1 MRFRKTPRVLKPVG
15 VVSIKS
21 KAGHIPFRRIR
32 ERMLSMTWVTYGAQC
47 FRNDFNTLGHIHH
60 DTDSSKGYIKLPSH
74 YVLCHGS
81 HSTLFKPNL
90 RPSIRGGILTS
101 NPSMRHSSQNESDG
115 LTSRPSVRL
124 MRTYLSRWHS
134 HKSALD
140 ILEGIF
146 LAIKGRPPS
155 QIRVGWAR
163 YYAGRESSITGAPCR
178 ILYTRRH

>member
-1 MRFRKTPRVLKPVG
+1 M
-15 VVSIKS
+15 IKS
-21 KAGHIPFRRIR
+21 KAGYIPFRRIR
-32 ERMLSMTWVTYGAQC
+32 ERMPSMTWVTYGAQC

-60 DTDSSKGYIKLPSH
+60 DTGSSKGCLQLSSH

-115 LTSRPSVRL
+115 LTGRPSVRL

-140 ILEGIF
+140 MFESIF
-146 LAIKGRPPS
+146 LAIKERPPS
-155 QIRVGWAR
+155 QIWVGWAR